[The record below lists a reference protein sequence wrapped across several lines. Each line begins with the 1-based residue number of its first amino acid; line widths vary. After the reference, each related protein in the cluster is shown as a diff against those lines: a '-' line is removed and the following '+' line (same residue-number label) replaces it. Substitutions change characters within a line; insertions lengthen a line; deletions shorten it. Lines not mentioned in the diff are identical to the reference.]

1 MPEYYD
7 KFIVK
12 PIVKVQFLTPGRELA
27 AYEANREPI

>member
-1 MPEYYD
+1 MLEYYD

-12 PIVKVQFLTPGRELA
+12 PIMKVQFLTPERELA